1 MSNALYIKPIRNYD
15 PIAYNLQTAL
25 LHYDISTHEI
35 KENLNLNVHNILAH
49 DVSFRTLDIC
59 DTLIVLGD
67 VSFNASVDICDQFIV
82 HGDVCFN
89 SNVDICDNLIVHG
102 DVSLNNRLDVS
113 GITTLSD
120 HLLTDSS
127 YVKVPVSFS
136 TFAIAKGTDLSSNI
150 TQVYGTWHNLTSDGY
165 SVTINPVS
173 VNSFIKLDFKVN
185 YICSNET
192 DQTISF
198 RVKNNHNEIIFAD
211 LSLGTTMGVT
221 NKGIYNGLYIDTSGY
236 NAPVTYYLE
245 YLIADDASN
254 NIDVSSGVLGH
265 NHGNSNIVIAQE
277 LYVPVEI
284 PKT

>member
-1 MSNALYIKPIRNYD
+1 M
-15 PIAYNLQTAL
+15 
-25 LHYDISTHEI
+25 
-35 KENLNLNVHNILAH
+35 
-49 DVSFRTLDIC
+49 
-59 DTLIVLGD
+59 
-67 VSFNASVDICDQFIV
+67 
-82 HGDVCFN
+82 
-89 SNVDICDNLIVHG
+89 
-102 DVSLNNRLDVS
+102 S

-127 YVKVPVSFS
+127 YVKVPLSFS
-136 TFAIAKGTDLSSNI
+136 TFAIAKGGDLSSNI
-150 TQVYGTWHNLTSDGY
+150 TQVYGTWYNLTSDGY
-165 SVTINPVS
+165 TVTINPVS
-173 VNSFIKLDFKVN
+173 INSFIKLDFKVN

-211 LSLGTTMGVT
+211 LSLGTVMGVT
-221 NKGIYNGLYIDTSGY
+221 NRGIYNGLYIDTSGY

-284 PKT
+284 PKS

>member
-1 MSNALYIKPIRNYD
+1 M
-15 PIAYNLQTAL
+15 
-25 LHYDISTHEI
+25 
-35 KENLNLNVHNILAH
+35 
-49 DVSFRTLDIC
+49 DIC

-89 SNVDICDNLIVHG
+89 SNVDICDHLIVHG